1 MVRYLHFISEGELRD
16 QWYAA
21 LVEYFR
27 AKNIDNVNIPEMLV
41 GNQNQRSDLVTYIC
55 NNGYCSPLFLFEF
68 KNQLKRGGISHHG
81 ICQQAFKYSS
91 IVNPYYTICV
101 DLTNYIYLKIY
112 HGNNQVFRNYF
123 QSYADLFNYFFSSFL
138 PQALSV
144 TLNFTIPRSTVINKI
159 FAPPT
164 YERFLR
170 AEFVRILNKNGFCAI
185 SECSS
190 IDPQGLNIVKP
201 DLAIYTTSCE
211 NEQLLDCEYPFLVLE
226 FKSYYNKTAISQ
238 VQKYIDSLLPYYYGV
253 VYGTGNSAEIEI
265 YDRNNNKTLSQS
277 ILIGN
282 PYLSDS
288 NVLNLINN
296 LISKLPKVSTPKTPL
311 DGRYNISELVKKG
324 AKVFRFQPNLQM
336 RIMMSGFSIHLD
348 HGGVKYSGHDYSII
362 IDCPA
367 KLTRLVFFDPNNNL
381 QWCDFQKGR
390 LVRCNI
396 NVVAVMISSPCSRL
410 IDKIYP

>member
-1 MVRYLHFISEGELRD
+1 MVRYLHFIGEGEIRD

-68 KNQLKRGGISHHG
+68 KNELKRGGISHYG
-81 ICQQAFKYSS
+81 ICKQALKYSS
-91 IVNPYYTICV
+91 IINPYYTICV
-101 DLTNYIYLKIY
+101 DLTKSIYLIIY
-112 HGNNQVFRNYF
+112 HGNKEVFSNYF
-123 QSYADLFNYFFSSFL
+123 QSYADLFNYFFSGFL
-138 PQALSV
+138 PRALSV

-159 FAPPT
+159 FASPT

-185 SECSS
+185 SECGS
-190 IDPQGLNIVKP
+190 IDPQGSGIVKP

-211 NEQLLDCEYPFLVLE
+211 NEELLDCEYPFLVLE
-226 FKSYYNKTAISQ
+226 FKSYYDKTAISQ
-238 VQKYIDSLLPYYYGV
+238 VQKYKDSLLPYYYGV
-253 VYGTGNSAEIEI
+253 VYGTGNSAEIKI
-265 YDRNNNKTLSQS
+265 YDRKNSEILSQR
-277 ILIGN
+277 IPIGN

-288 NVLNLINN
+288 IVLNLIN
-296 LISKLPKVSTPKTPL
+296 KLPKVSTPKTPL
-311 DGRYNISELVKKG
+311 NGRYHISQLVKMG
-324 AKVFRFQPNLQM
+324 VKVSRFTPDLRM
-336 RIMMSGFSIHLD
+336 RYVIPGFSIHLD
-348 HGGVKYSGHDYSII
+348 HGGVKYSGQDYSII

-381 QWCDFQKGR
+381 QWCEFQNGM

-396 NVVAVMISSPCSRL
+396 DVIAVMISSPCSRL